1 MGTKTRI
8 RRVQDSMKA
17 ISVIQPLTYQI
28 EVQGRIDDR
37 WRELF
42 AGMEIVLI
50 NVGISPVR
58 TRLTGKLPD
67 QAALVGLIR
76 NLYDRGYLLLS
87 VACLDLEGLT

>member
-1 MGTKTRI
+1 MH
-8 RRVQDSMKA
+8 RVQDSMQA
-17 ISVIQPLTYQI
+17 LSVMQPLTYQI

-42 AGMEIVLI
+42 AGMEIVHL
-50 NVGISPVR
+50 NVGNTPVR

-76 NLYDRGYLLLS
+76 NLYDRGYLLVS
-87 VACLDLEGLT
+87 VTCLELEG